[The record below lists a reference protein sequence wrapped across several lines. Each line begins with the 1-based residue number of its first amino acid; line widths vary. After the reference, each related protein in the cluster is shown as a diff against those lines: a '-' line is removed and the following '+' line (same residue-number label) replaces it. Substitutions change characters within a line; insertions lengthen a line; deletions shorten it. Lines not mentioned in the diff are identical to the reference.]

1 MRDRVLRNLAAGPS
15 EASEAA
21 EVPNDYVCSIT
32 AEIMTDHGTT
42 VEGRQVHL
50 RARGHH
56 GVAPRTNN
64 TSPFTGT
71 TLESKALIPNLSLR
85 SLIRNSRSPPWLSPF
100 DP

>member
-1 MRDRVLRNLAAGPS
+1 MRDRVLRDLAAGPS

-42 VEGRQVHL
+42 VDRFTYEREAIMEWL
-50 RARGHH
+50 RA
-56 GVAPRTNN
+56 PTTNN